1 VYWFDL
7 LREESRA
14 RLLAEAKRLLAPVP
28 EPVEVQTEMRLIVA
42 RRGA

>member
-1 VYWFDL
+1 M

-14 RLLAEAKRLLAPVP
+14 RLLAEATRLLAPLQ

-42 RRGA
+42 RRG